1 MEETFNLTNLSLNI
15 KLLIFSMHLV
25 EETYGYQCSCAVHGS
40 RANDMSDYD
49 NEQTVGT
56 GISLHRREPIPK
68 GHYDGKECFDSECMC
83 NENSIPDPCHSIPSS
98 PFEIIP
104 GLQSLLSMY
113 TDETNCCMSKPTSS
127 GSACA
132 TVSESH
138 VPLRRDY
145 HALYND
151 SIPQCFS
158 SIPTDYSHR

>member
-1 MEETFNLTNLSLNI
+1 MDINAPARFTVQERMICRIVTTNKRLVPAFLYIAANL
-15 KLLIFSMHLV
+15 F
-25 EETYGYQCSCAVHGS
+25 
-40 RANDMSDYD
+40 RR
-49 NEQTVGT
+49 GT
-56 GISLHRREPIPK
+56 TTE
-68 GHYDGKECFDSECMC
+68 KECFDGECMC

-138 VPLRRDY
+138 VPLRRDH